1 VNLYIENDL
10 VPMKEFVM
18 KFPVIFGIALL
29 SIYSPGFASVTQNC
43 PDLNGRY
50 SIHSTDK
57 HGIAFID
64 PVFVDASKLFKLN
77 LINVTSGEVEIRGD
91 ARQGLSFF
99 WKTERDGVMPI
110 SMPISANSE
119 WKFSRD
125 YKCEDGWVIFSRR
138 SPAFR
143 NDLPGAYEGEAKIR
157 LARDDLYDG
166 LKIESTFSGHELV
179 SLFSYDSA
187 HIDFPKW
194 WSRKTLRDSIVLS
207 TAIKNIDSVDPSR
220 QANKQATKSES
231 QAVANVR
238 QLFNEK
244 LLGGLMLGWVEDH
257 EGGVTVTLKALNS
270 SDIKPFE
277 DRLRAAAIP
286 YQMKTEPIWTNNSYF
301 LELLVKTTP

>member
-1 VNLYIENDL
+1 
-10 VPMKEFVM
+10 MKISA
-18 KFPVIFGIALL
+18 IFGIVLL
-29 SIYSPGFASVTQNC
+29 SICSSGFASVKQDC

-50 SIHSTDK
+50 RIHSIDK
-57 HGIAFID
+57 HGIAFIE
-64 PVFVDASKLFKLN
+64 PVFVDASKLLKLN
-77 LINVTSGEVEIRGD
+77 LINVTSGEVEIRGN
-91 ARQGLSFF
+91 ARQRLSFF

-110 SMPISANSE
+110 SMPTNANSE
-119 WKFSRD
+119 WKFNSD
-125 YKCEDGWVIFSRR
+125 YKCEDGWVIFSQR

-143 NDLPGAYEGEAKIR
+143 NDLPGMYEGDAKIR

-194 WSRKTLRDSIVLS
+194 WSRKTLRDTIVLS
-207 TAIKNIDSVDPSR
+207 TAPKNIATVEPSR
-220 QANKQATKSES
+220 QATNSAINSATKSES

-257 EGGVTVTLKALNS
+257 EGGVTVTLKALHS